1 MGTGVQLGFT
11 GEDHS
16 TTQSLSFQHMERK
29 AMARMGL
36 LVESYHTGCWWFEL
50 LDLCRKLFLNGL
62 IVFVGGNSAGQVRP
76 RRSPTCNAREKKET
90 SVVT

>member
-29 AMARMGL
+29 AMVRMGL
-36 LVESYHTGCWWFEL
+36 LVESYHTGCWWYEL
-50 LDLCRKLFLNGL
+50 LDLARKLFLNAC
-62 IVFVGGNSAGQVRP
+62 IASTH
-76 RRSPTCNAREKKET
+76 RRFAAARLPD
-90 SVVT
+90 SL